1 MGNKSSKLT
10 EEHFKL
16 AERFLKTAK
25 LAKEAGDLR
34 SAADRAYYAMYH
46 AAVAALYEKGIV
58 TKTHKGL
65 HHQFNKEYIKEG
77 LIDKELGGSLIKA
90 FELRQ
95 ASDYEIYAIIEES
108 QVADVLEKAEKFL
121 NKIKEL
127 LGLE

>member
-90 FELRQ
+90 FELHQGGVPERCCCQ
-95 ASDYEIYAIIEES
+95 ANTS
-108 QVADVLEKAEKFL
+108 VPPPLKKLVLEL
-121 NKIKEL
+121 NRGVFIP
-127 LGLE
+127 